1 VLSEDIVKLMEDL
14 QIPKATMVGHSMGGR
29 AMMKLALTKVPF
41 SIDFLNLTYYSF
53 TNSLL

>member
-1 VLSEDIVKLMEDL
+1 MEDL